1 MKKLGIVLAIGL
13 FTLST
18 LGCGLCGL
26 FGSRPGIL
34 NVPNPTVAAQDV
46 ATPRAEVLV
55 ATPTPLS
62 PEFYA
67 NLAND
72 EELLINLYKRVNPAV
87 VNIRVVKSVED
98 PEIPGWPEGED
109 FYQQGQGSGFVLDTD
124 GYIVTNNHVVSGA
137 EEVEVVFHDGTIV
150 SASIIG
156 TDPDSDLAVLRVDV
170 SPDWLTP
177 VELGN
182 SDELQVGQRAVA
194 IGNPFGLNGT
204 LTVGIISGLGRT
216 LPLGHISEQVGGR
229 FSIPEVIQTDAAI
242 NPGNSGGPLL
252 DSYGA
257 VIGINT
263 AINSE
268 GGTNSGVGFAVP
280 VNTIRRV
287 IPRLISEGYYPYSW
301 LGITGRDLS
310 RIDVEAMGLPVDRG
324 ALVVAVTPEG
334 PADLAGIRAGDEE
347 YETKYGKLL
356 VGGDV
361 ITAIDD
367 SPVQDFDDLLEYL
380 LSETRPG
387 QKVLLTIIREGE
399 ELSVPVVL
407 QERPRD

>member
-13 FTLST
+13 LTLSM
-18 LGCGLCGL
+18 LGCSLSSL
-26 FGSRPGIL
+26 FGSRPDTV
-34 NVPNPTVAAQDV
+34 NVPSTTVPDREVPTLGTGVRV
-46 ATPRAEVLV
+46 S
-55 ATPTPLS
+55 TPTPLS

-67 NLAND
+67 ELASD

-87 VNIRVVKSVED
+87 VNIRVVKLVEF
-98 PEIPGWPEGED
+98 PEIPDRPEGED
-109 FYQQGQGSGFVLDTD
+109 FYQQGQGSGFVLNTD
-124 GYIVTNNHVVSGA
+124 GYIVTNNHVISGA

-156 TDPDSDLAVLRVDV
+156 ADPDSDLAVLQVDV

-177 VELGN
+177 VELGD
-182 SDELQVGQRAVA
+182 SDELQVGQMAVA

-204 LTVGIISGLGRT
+204 LTVGIISALGRT

-268 GGTNSGVGFAVP
+268 GGSNSGVGFAVP
-280 VNTIRRV
+280 VNTIKRV
-287 IPRLISEGYYPYSW
+287 IPRLISEGYYPYPW

-310 RIDVEAMGLPVDRG
+310 PIDVEAMDLPVDRG
-324 ALVVAVTPEG
+324 ALVVAVTPDG
-334 PADLAGIRAGDEE
+334 PADLAGIRAGAEE

-361 ITAIDD
+361 IIAIDD
-367 SPVQDFDDLLEYL
+367 APVLDFDDLLEYL
-380 LSETRPG
+380 FGETRPG

>member
-18 LGCGLCGL
+18 LGCGLCGI
-26 FGSRPGIL
+26 FRGRPDIL
-34 NVPNPTVAAQDV
+34 DVPNPTDAAQEV
-46 ATPRAEVLV
+46 ATPRAGVIV

-67 NLAND
+67 DLASD
-72 EELLINLYKRVNPAV
+72 EELLINLYRRVNPAV
-87 VNIRVVKSVED
+87 VNIRVVKLVEF
-98 PEIPGWPEGED
+98 PETPGWPEDED
-109 FYQQGQGSGFVLDTD
+109 FYQQGQGSGFVLNTD
-124 GYIVTNNHVVSGA
+124 GYIVTNNHVIAEA
-137 EEVEVVFHDGTIV
+137 EEVEIVFHDGTIV
-150 SASIIG
+150 SARIIG
-156 TDPDSDLAVLRVDV
+156 SDPDSDLAVLRVDM
-170 SPDWLTP
+170 SPEWLTP

-204 LTVGIISGLGRT
+204 LTVGIISALGRT

-263 AINSE
+263 AINSD
-268 GGTNSGVGFAVP
+268 GGSNSGVGFAIP
-280 VNTIRRV
+280 VNTIKRV
-287 IPRLISEGYYPYSW
+287 IPRLISEGYYPYPW

-310 RIDVEAMGLPVDRG
+310 RIDVEAMDLSVDRG
-324 ALVVAVTPEG
+324 ALVVAVTPDG

-361 ITAIDD
+361 IIAIDD
-367 SPVQDFDDLLEYL
+367 APVLDFDDLLEYL

-387 QKVLLTIIREGE
+387 QRVRLTIVRDGE
-399 ELSVPVVL
+399 ELSVFVVL

>member
-13 FTLST
+13 LTLST

-26 FGSRPGIL
+26 FGSRPDIL
-34 NVPNPTVAAQDV
+34 NVPSPTVPGREV
-46 ATPRAEVLV
+46 PTPRTGVLV

-67 NLAND
+67 ELASD

-87 VNIRVVKSVED
+87 VNIRVVKLVES
-98 PEIPGWPEGED
+98 PEIPDWPEGED
-109 FYQQGQGSGFVLDTD
+109 FYQQGQGSGFVLNTD
-124 GYIVTNNHVVSGA
+124 GYIVTNNHVISGA
-137 EEVEVVFHDGTIV
+137 EEVDVVFHDGTIV

-156 TDPDSDLAVLRVDV
+156 TDPDSDLAVLQVDV
-170 SPDWLTP
+170 SPDWLTS

-280 VNTIRRV
+280 VNTIKRV
-287 IPRLISEGYYPYSW
+287 IPRLISEGYYPYPW

-310 RIDVEAMGLPVDRG
+310 QIDVDAMDLPVDRG
-324 ALVVAVTPEG
+324 ALVVAVTPDG

-387 QKVLLTIIREGE
+387 QRVLLTIIREGE